1 MPRRSGRDAVAER
14 TEQRLAEQAE
24 RRREAAQ
31 RGAQTRRQR
40 RGQQQAEGHP
50 QPTPERPTQATRA
63 RRSRPRAHA
72 DMLTVAIR
80 GHFAE
85 RMRQFAESHG
95 MSLSKLLKDAI
106 LVYGGQVDAG
116 YEPGTSL
123 ANWTAQHGEPAADA

>member
-1 MPRRSGRDAVAER
+1 MPRRSRRDAVAQR
-14 TEQRLAEQAE
+14 AEQRLAEQAE

-40 RGQQQAEGHP
+40 RQQQQGEGQP
-50 QPTPERPTQATRA
+50 QPATQRRTQAPTT
-63 RRSRPRAHA
+63 RRSRPRAHG

-85 RMRQFAESHG
+85 RMREMAESHG

-106 LVYGGQVDAG
+106 LVYERDIASG
-116 YEPGTSL
+116 YEAGTSL
-123 ANWTAQHGEPAADA
+123 AEWTAQQEG